1 MAAVSKSSVTSPRM
15 LTRAS
20 SAKMLSLRF
29 ADVDDEEEVDES
41 NGGNNHDDDDDDDVD
56 EDTYDD
62 RTDTEAEQLC
72 GFMFKMLKALLF
84 ELVVGT

>member
-1 MAAVSKSSVTSPRM
+1 
-15 LTRAS
+15 
-20 SAKMLSLRF
+20 MLSLRF

>member
-1 MAAVSKSSVTSPRM
+1 M

-41 NGGNNHDDDDDDDVD
+41 NGGNNHDDDDDDDDDVD

-62 RTDTEAEQLC
+62 PTDTEAEQLC